1 MSALPRPPVAK
12 AEEAMNTT
20 DIGNMK
26 RDIGVAF
33 ESIQSRLRK
42 IESVLVLIQEQGHV
56 RYDPVDELTRQGATQ
71 TEPKG

>member
-1 MSALPRPPVAK
+1 VSALPRPPAAK

-20 DIGNMK
+20 DIENMK
-26 RDIGVAF
+26 RDMGVTF

-42 IESVLVLIQEQGHV
+42 IESALVLIQEQGYV
-56 RYDPVDELTRQGATQ
+56 RYEPMEELARQGATQ

>member
-1 MSALPRPPVAK
+1 
-12 AEEAMNTT
+12 
-20 DIGNMK
+20 MK